1 MQRDM
6 VKKPSP
12 VHCSAGLPDDEATAA
27 AAGLGF
33 ISRGVDAGAL
43 DGRGTAATAGA
54 VVGVGLAGDGT
65 RGATADFSIAIGVIG
80 SGAAGAGVAVATG
93 AIGALGPG
101 PGETTGSAGPAI
113 IGVAAVL

>member
-12 VHCSAGLPDDEATAA
+12 VHCSPGLPEEAAAA

-33 ISRGVDAGAL
+33 ISRGMDAGAL
-43 DGRGTAATAGA
+43 DERGRAGA
-54 VVGVGLAGDGT
+54 AGAMAGAGPASHVA
-65 RGATADFSIAIGVIG
+65 RGATVGFSIAIGVMG
-80 SGAAGAGVAVATG
+80 SGTAGAGVAVATG
-93 AIGALGPG
+93 GIGALGPG
-101 PGETTGSAGPAI
+101 PGATTGSAGPAN